1 MDTDLPRWNRE
12 ALARE
17 IDLVMS
23 GNAPVVLQRPFG
35 PESPPCEVLLLPTA
49 HQSPQPFRGQAVVR
63 VELAAHIRPHVPDS
77 DGNRSARKVE
87 ALKGIR
93 PFLDLTPFGMDTRLY
108 EYLVGESL
116 VTGTPVLDETA
127 LAQLLTRLVRV
138 RHVGRAECFSDLALS
153 PHPQNVHVG
162 CEVALAHPLG
172 EVVRY
177 SMYFQMGPAVSSWL
191 CESVAGTEQSNSY

>member
-1 MDTDLPRWNRE
+1 MVEMDVPRWNRE

-49 HQSPQPFRGQAVVR
+49 HRSPQPFQGRAVVR

-77 DGNRSARKVE
+77 DGNRSAHKVE

-93 PFLDLTPFGMDTRLY
+93 AFLDLTPFGMDTRLY

-116 VTGTPVLDETA
+116 VTGNPVLDETA
-127 LAQLLTRLVRV
+127 LARLLTRLVGV
-138 RHVGRAECFSDLALS
+138 KYVGRAECFWDPALN
-153 PHPQNVHVG
+153 PCLQNVHVG

-191 CESVAGTEQSNSY
+191 GEPVVGTEQNG